1 MRIINLARAREIA
14 YAWHSGGGSAFYQF
28 ASTAK
33 IHSEEHRAKC
43 LSEVAGDIAWTALLP
58 EDLKALRQLE
68 RFFRYTK
75 IGGE

>member
-1 MRIINLARAREIA
+1 MRIIKLDHAREIA
-14 YAWHSGGGSAFYQF
+14 YAWHGGGGSAFYQF

-33 IHSEEHRAKC
+33 IHSEEHRDRC
-43 LSEVAGDIAWTALLP
+43 LSEIAGDLAWTALLP
-58 EDLKALRQLE
+58 DDEKALRQLE